1 MIGHSL
7 TALHIL
13 DKFILAKSFRNKV
26 AATLLAVIVFVFL
39 YEITSD
45 DAVWLWRT
53 EQVYDPSRPQPG
65 ARLLFSATAY
75 CKGNTTASGVEV
87 RTGVAAADPSILP
100 VGSVVTVTTDN
111 TRYNGVY
118 TVMDTGPE
126 VKGRELD
133 LYLWSC
139 NEALEFGRKQVQVN
153 VLRLGWNPSAST
165 PSLIDRIFRRQGRP
179 PAVPEALGVTPP
191 AAVAPEIPATA
202 PADATAESE
211 PTAPPSMPAT
221 TDAPAPPAPEAP
233 K

>member
-1 MIGHSL
+1 VTSQFQ

-13 DKFILAKSFRNKV
+13 GSFILARSLRNKV
-26 AATLLAVIVFVFL
+26 AATFLAVSVFVFL
-39 YEITSD
+39 YGITSD

-75 CKGNTTASGVEV
+75 CKGNTTASGVQV
-87 RTGVAAADPSILP
+87 RTGVAAADPAILP
-100 VGSVVTVTTDN
+100 VGSVVTVTTDSS
-111 TRYNGVY
+111 RYNGVY

-165 PSLIDRIFRRQGRP
+165 PSLIDRLFRRQPGRP
-179 PAVPEALGVTPP
+179 QAVPEATGVTPP
-191 AAVAPEIPATA
+191 AAVAPDA
-202 PADATAESE
+202 PTPGPDAAADSE
-211 PTAPPSMPAT
+211 PLALPVTPAGG
-221 TDAPAPPAPEAP
+221 DAPDVVS